1 MQLGDRIREIRVSK
15 QMKQSDLA
23 EKAGISRVAVGNYE
37 RNDRQPTADILKR
50 IATALGVDPNAL
62 LEWEQMQ
69 YEESVKHQ
77 SPFLQYLYSIGYK
90 FEYIADSE
98 HDGVLPAN
106 TRRKPSVERDGVRTI
121 FTEEEFARF
130 QEEIRK
136 SVDYQ
141 VWQQSQQQKK

>member
-50 IATALGVDPNAL
+50 IATALNVDPNAL
-62 LEWEQMQ
+62 FEWEKIQ
-69 YEESVKHQ
+69 YEESIKHQ
-77 SPFLQYLYSIGYK
+77 SPFLQYLYSIGYR

-98 HDGVLPAN
+98 NEGILPAN
-106 TRRKPSVERDGVRTI
+106 SRRKPSVERDGVRTI
-121 FTEEEFARF
+121 FTEEEFKQFEKA
-130 QEEIRK
+130 ISD

-141 VWQQSQQQKK
+141 VWLQSQQQNK